1 MFELENSYNKHME
14 MLSFIIVNEKIIS
27 NELFDNYIEK
37 LNEFSDNIVNESNN
51 VKIIIKENKN
61 FLNNIEK
68 EIAYSEALRMFPLN
82 LSLLDC

>member
-1 MFELENSYNKHME
+1 MFELENSYNKYI
-14 MLSFIIVNEKIIS
+14 LSTRRLFS

-68 EIAYSEALRMFPLN
+68 EITYSEALRMFPLT
-82 LSLLDC
+82 

>member
-1 MFELENSYNKHME
+1 MFELENSYNKYI
-14 MLSFIIVNEKIIS
+14 LSTRRLFS

-68 EIAYSEALRMFPLN
+68 EIAYSEALRMFPLT
-82 LSLLDC
+82 

>member
-1 MFELENSYNKHME
+1 

>member
-14 MLSFIIVNEKIIS
+14 MLPFIIVNEKIIS

-61 FLNNIEK
+61 FFNNIEK
-68 EIAYSEALRMFPLN
+68 EIAYSESLRMFPLT
-82 LSLLDC
+82 

>member
-1 MFELENSYNKHME
+1 MFELENSYNKYI
-14 MLSFIIVNEKIIS
+14 LSTRRLFS

-61 FLNNIEK
+61 FLNNIKK
-68 EIAYSEALRMFPLN
+68 EIAYSEALRMFPLT
-82 LSLLDC
+82 

>member
-1 MFELENSYNKHME
+1 MFELENSYNKYI
-14 MLSFIIVNEKIIS
+14 LSTRRLFS

-51 VKIIIKENKN
+51 VKIIVKENKN

-68 EIAYSEALRMFPLN
+68 EIAYSEALRMFPLT
-82 LSLLDC
+82 